1 MKSLTCGRCGAQLDF
16 GEKCD
21 CAKSI
26 VKIVDVPPKRTK
38 YAIIDSLADGDWFSN
53 IYSSEAEAI
62 SAADTEWSRMSTF
75 DKNRRSEYYVSEVEV
90 DKDDVVISEVRIV
103 KTYKAWR

>member
-1 MKSLTCGRCGAQLDF
+1 MKSLTCDRCGAQLDF

-21 CAKSI
+21 CAKNI
-26 VKIVDVPPKRTK
+26 VKIVEVPPKRTK
-38 YAIIDSLADGDWFSN
+38 YAIIDSLAVSN

-62 SAADTEWSRMSTF
+62 AAADAEWSRMSTF
-75 DKNRRSEYYVSEVEV
+75 DKNRRCRYYVSEVEV
-90 DKDDVVISEVRIV
+90 DKDDVAISEIRIV